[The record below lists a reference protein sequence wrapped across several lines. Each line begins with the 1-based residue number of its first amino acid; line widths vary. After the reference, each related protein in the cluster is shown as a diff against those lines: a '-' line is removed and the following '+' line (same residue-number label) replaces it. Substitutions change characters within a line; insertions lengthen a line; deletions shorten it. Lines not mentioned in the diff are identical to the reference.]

1 MRLEGF
7 IKEFY
12 PEWYGIREYP
22 ADKTAAFCKVTGE
35 WGVLGNFAPTPIVVD
50 GVSFDCTEKLF
61 QVMKFADK
69 ESRRIVYVQKGQKIK
84 MKARHQEKVGIV
96 REDWG
101 RIFIDAMKFC
111 LMQKYAQSEA
121 FRKELARSKGLFIVE
136 QQANPRRPAG
146 AYSAKLSEDGK
157 TWVGPNIMGRLLMEL
172 RDKGK
177 LEYRLPEDAMLFRD
191 LLEKSEDK
199 RPLKSPNI

>member
-12 PEWYGIREYP
+12 PEWYGIQVYP
-22 ADKTAAFCKVTGE
+22 ADKTAAFCKVAEE

-50 GVSFDCTEKLF
+50 GVPFDCTEKLF

-69 ESRRIVYVQKGQKIK
+69 DSRRVIYSQKGQPIK
-84 MKARHQEKVGIV
+84 MKANHQEKAGAV

-101 RIFIDAMKFC
+101 RIFLDAMKFC
-111 LMQKYAQSEA
+111 LMQKYTQSEA
-121 FRKELARSKGLFIVE
+121 FRNELERTRGLFIVE
-136 QQANPRRPAG
+136 REANPRRPAG
-146 AYSAKLSEDGK
+146 AWSAKLGEDCK
-157 TWVGPNIMGRLLMEL
+157 TWTGPNIMGRLLMEL

-177 LEYRLPEDAMLFRD
+177 LSYNLPDDVTTFSD
-191 LLEKSEDK
+191 LA
-199 RPLKSPNI
+199 

>member
-12 PEWYGIREYP
+12 PEWYGIQEYP
-22 ADKTAAFCKVTGE
+22 ANKTAAFGKVAEE
-35 WGVLGNFAPTPIVVD
+35 WGILGNFAPTPIVVD

-61 QVMKFADK
+61 QVMKFKDE
-69 ESRRIVYVQKGQKIK
+69 ESRKIIYAQKGQPIK
-84 MKARHQEKVGIV
+84 MMAKHQEKVGVV
-96 REDWG
+96 REDWE

-111 LMQKYAQSEA
+111 LMQKYTQSET
-121 FRKELARSKGLFIVE
+121 FKKELERSKGLFIVE

-172 RDKGK
+172 RDKGT
-177 LEYRLPEDAMLFRD
+177 LEYNLPADTMGFSD
-191 LLEKSEDK
+191 L
-199 RPLKSPNI
+199 I